1 MFIRF
6 VVGRYDPRSGRRQGV
21 LRAGKLLLEKND
33 ISSADVE
40 KLQQA
45 FDWFDWFNS
54 NLPHPTRFSLSAR
67 PNRKAQALSWFRSTA
82 IDHNAKMR
90 DYTSVLNQH
99 GLLIDVLKT
108 ARPGY
113 VVYED
118 DYQVVAYPFAD
129 TPC

>member
-1 MFIRF
+1 M
-6 VVGRYDPRSGRRQGV
+6 
-21 LRAGKLLLEKND
+21 RAGKLLLEQKD

-40 KLQQA
+40 KLQQT
-45 FDWFDWFNS
+45 FDWFNS

-67 PNRKAQALSWFRSTA
+67 PNRKAQALSWFKSTA
-82 IDHNAKMR
+82 IDHIAKMR
-90 DYTSVLNQH
+90 DYTGVLNQH

>member
-1 MFIRF
+1 M
-6 VVGRYDPRSGRRQGV
+6 
-21 LRAGKLLLEKND
+21 
-33 ISSADVE
+33 SAEDVE
-40 KLQQA
+40 KIQQA
-45 FDWFDWFNS
+45 FDWFNS

-67 PNRKAQALSWFRSTA
+67 PNRKAQALSWFRPTA
-82 IDHNAKMR
+82 LDHIARMR
-90 DYTSVLNQH
+90 DYISVLDQY
-99 GLLIDVLKT
+99 GLIIVVLKT